1 MSTAGSEGEIQ
12 ERERKGVETL
22 EVIIFVD
29 HLIQSRVKC
38 TKLMNIMVIQMNGA
52 MRKINY

>member
-1 MSTAGSEGEIQ
+1 MKVKYRRG
-12 ERERKGVETL
+12 REKDEN
-22 EVIIFVD
+22 
-29 HLIQSRVKC
+29 LIQSRVKF